1 MKSDKKRK
9 YTDKEIAEIVEK
21 ESAPS
26 RERAEELK
34 AELDDMIREN
44 ERLKKENAKYKEK
57 QDDVIRAL
65 STAKKQADEYTVKLS
80 ELYDCEVQRL
90 KLFYLK
96 WQSYF
101 NYLSETYPNYRV
113 TEKVKKIKEKLARLF
128 GRTKSNKAEIDD
140 IYSEIEN
147 ETAST
152 DVCFDPKAKIND
164 YIQSESGFDM
174 NKVLYPDESELD
186 LEDLCKELGIN

>member
-21 ESAPS
+21 ESAPL

-34 AELDDMIREN
+34 AELDDIIREN

-57 QDDVIRAL
+57 QEDVIRAL

-90 KLFYLK
+90 KLFY
-96 WQSYF
+96 
-101 NYLSETYPNYRV
+101 
-113 TEKVKKIKEKLARLF
+113 
-128 GRTKSNKAEIDD
+128 
-140 IYSEIEN
+140 
-147 ETAST
+147 
-152 DVCFDPKAKIND
+152 
-164 YIQSESGFDM
+164 
-174 NKVLYPDESELD
+174 
-186 LEDLCKELGIN
+186 